1 MPYEISGGETEGRA
15 IQRCAVEQLDAAI
28 EQLSDGVKHDPVTA
42 VHEAR
47 KALKKE
53 RSLLRLGRGAL
64 RPSER
69 RRLNAALR
77 DAGRRMSA
85 ARDAEVMIQAVDELA
100 EHYSGRLPKK
110 AFETIKAHLDEQAGS
125 ARTSLIDSGLTA
137 EVIEALK
144 SRRLEIE
151 HMHLRRDG
159 WRAIDGGLLRSYKD
173 GRSAYRRARS
183 KPTVENLHE
192 WRKRGKDL
200 WYHLR
205 LLRPISPGIMHGHVQ
220 EAHHLSDLLGDD
232 HDLAALRA
240 ALAGGAAS
248 IPVDLDAVVALIDQ
262 RREQLE
268 AEAML
273 IGARLYAESPKA
285 FLRRLHRYWKVWRS
299 ETAREDL
306 RRPHEHAAPRPAAAS
321 VVV

>member
-1 MPYEISGGETEGRA
+1 MPYEFSGGETEGRA
-15 IQRCAVEQLDAAI
+15 IQRCAVEQLDTAI
-28 EQLSDGVKHDPVTA
+28 EQLSEGVKRDPVTA

-64 RPSER
+64 RASRR
-69 RRLNAALR
+69 RRLNSALR
-77 DAGRRMSA
+77 DAGRRLSA
-85 ARDAEVMIQAVDELA
+85 ARDAEVMIEAVDELA
-100 EHYSGRLPKK
+100 KHYSGRLPKK

-137 EVIEALK
+137 EVVEALK
-144 SRRLEIE
+144 SLRLEVE
-151 HMHLRRDG
+151 HMPLRRDG
-159 WRAIDGGLLRSYKD
+159 WQAIDDGLLRSYQE
-173 GRSAYRRARS
+173 GRRAYRRARS

-232 HDLAALRA
+232 HDLAVLRA
-240 ALAGGAAS
+240 ALAGGAA
-248 IPVDLDAVVALIDQ
+248 IPVDLDSVVALIDQ

-306 RRPHEHAAPRPAAAS
+306 RRPDEHAAPRPAAAS